1 MSFRFKRKE
10 TIHKAVARFGKNC
23 VKTVLDDPG
32 DDEFES
38 IHCARK
44 QIKRMRAVLRLVR
57 SEISQSEYKRR
68 KERLREAA
76 EYLAPARDAYIQTQT
91 FEHLTRT
98 RPTVRAPG
106 LEAALQRECR
116 KQMQQFYKRDLWKEV
131 TGMLEKEAGSFV
143 DLRFKHLGWAAI
155 QPGIKKSYMA
165 AQKARDVATAA
176 PTAANL
182 HEWRKSVKDLWYNI
196 SLLEPIQPEQ
206 MGALA
211 QELERLGDLL
221 GDHHDCQ
228 VLRSTVIKKAIKKE
242 LKSEVDTL
250 LLLIEP
256 RQRELCGQS
265 LKLGTRLLQEEPAEF
280 CARLHHYWKRWK
292 QKRSPAPKT
301 KMPPS
306 LAGLPRG

>member
-98 RPTVRAPG
+98 RPTIHASR

-116 KQMQQFYKRDLWKEV
+116 KQMQQFCKRGSWKQV
-131 TGMLEKEAGSFV
+131 RQMLEKEARCFGR
-143 DLRFKHLGWAAI
+143 LKFKHRGWAAI
-155 QPGIKKSYMA
+155 QPGIKKSYKA
-165 AQKARDVATAA
+165 AQKARDIATAT
-176 PTAANL
+176 PTAGNL
-182 HEWRKSVKDLWYNI
+182 HEWRKRVKDLWYNI
-196 SLLEPIQPEQ
+196 SLLERIWPEQ
-206 MGALA
+206 MCALA
-211 QELERLGDLL
+211 QELEHLGDLL
-221 GDHHDCQ
+221 GDHHDLH
-228 VLRSTVIKKAIKKE
+228 VLRSTVIKKSRKTE
-242 LKSEVDTL
+242 LKVEADAL
-250 LLLIEP
+250 LSLIDA
-256 RQRELCGQS
+256 RQRELCAQS
-265 LKLGTRLLQEEPAEF
+265 LRLGRRLLREDAAEY
-280 CARLHHYWKRWK
+280 CGRLHRYWKLWK
-292 QKRSPAPKT
+292 QKRR
-301 KMPPS
+301 PS
-306 LAGLPRG
+306 SRLKKRPVLAIFPQS